1 MGSGREVVQ
10 TYVTTQVERL
20 LAAVPAVRDGDD
32 DAVHD
37 ARVSTRRLRA
47 ALSVYRPVLDR
58 AVTDRLRDELAEL
71 GRVLGAARDAHVE
84 RHALRRRLSQE
95 DPSLVVGPVEQR
107 IDEDRTAARL
117 AAQDALDA
125 WLASARF
132 TELLTTLTEDLPG
145 GPKAARDATTVLP
158 RRARRAW
165 DRLDHAMEIAAA
177 CEDPEDRDEAMHE
190 VRKAARRARY
200 ASEVAAE
207 AVGAPA
213 RRSARRAH
221 RVQEVLGTQH
231 DAVTRQETLRRLAH
245 QAELDGES
253 TFTYGRLHAL
263 EQRAGEA
270 AQEAAAKP
278 LRRVARHGH
287 RRWMG

>member
-1 MGSGREVVQ
+1 MGSAGEVVQ
-10 TYVTTQVERL
+10 AYVAVQAERL
-20 LAAVPAVRDGDD
+20 LAALPAVRAGDD

-37 ARVSTRRLRA
+37 ARVATRRLRA

-58 AVTDRLRDELAEL
+58 TVTDPLRDELAEL
-71 GRVLGAARDAHVE
+71 GTVLGAARDAHVE
-84 RHALRRRLSQE
+84 LHALRRRIALE
-95 DPSLVVGPVEQR
+95 DPDLVVGPVEQR
-107 IDEDRTAARL
+107 IDEDRSAARL
-117 AAQDALDA
+117 QAQDRLDA
-125 WLASARF
+125 WLASERF
-132 TELLTTLTEDLPG
+132 AALTAVL
-145 GPKAARDATTVLP
+145 ARDLSSGPRAAEGADAVLP

-165 DRLDHAMEIAAA
+165 ARFDRTVAVAAA
-177 CEDPEDRDEAMHE
+177 MPAGEDRDEALHE

-200 ASEVAAE
+200 ASEVAVQV
-207 AVGAPA
+207 VGAVA

-263 EQRAGEA
+263 EQVAASVAERA
-270 AQEAAAKP
+270 
-278 LRRVARHGH
+278 ARTPVRKAVSRGH
-287 RRWMG
+287 RSWAR